1 MRPALLIASV
11 LAAAL
16 PAASTLAAAQ
26 TAAQRESV
34 IETSA
39 TVESVDQQT
48 REVRL
53 RAADGRELAVVAGPE
68 VRNLPELKAGD
79 MVRVTYYESVAARLD
94 DPRAACAEK
103 EQAYLAR
110 LDGQPMPSDQK
121 NEYLGAITG
130 GFQRCMAEQANAWQQ
145 IENKLPLR
153 TAQQQTPPQPQAGGG
168 ASKTVVVAPA
178 PESGKPPG
186 FFGATTVDMVVEFVS
201 YDASTGVATVKTPD
215 GAMKSFRVNPAMR
228 DFAAARRPGD
238 RVAVEVTQAAAIS
251 ITKAGG

>member
-1 MRPALLIASV
+1 MRIALLIASV

-16 PAASTLAAAQ
+16 PAASALAADQSAR
-26 TAAQRESV
+26 RESV

-53 RAADGRELAVVAGPE
+53 RAPDGRTLAVVAGPE

-79 MVRVTYYESVAARLD
+79 VVRVTYYESVAARLD

-110 LDGQPMPSDQK
+110 LDGDPMPSDQK
-121 NEYLGAITG
+121 NAHLGAIAG
-130 GFQRCMAEQANAWQQ
+130 AFQRCMAEQANAWQQ
-145 IENKLPLR
+145 VEAELPLR
-153 TAQQQTPPQPQAGGG
+153 TAQQQAPPQPQAGG
-168 ASKTVVVAPA
+168 AATKTVVVAPA
-178 PESGKPPG
+178 PESGKAPG
-186 FFGATTVDMVVEFVS
+186 FLGANTVDMVVEFVS

-215 GAMKSFRVNPAMR
+215 GAMRSFWVNPAMR

-238 RVAVEVTQAAAIS
+238 RVAIEATNAAAIS

>member
-1 MRPALLIASV
+1 MRIALLIASV

-16 PAASTLAAAQ
+16 PAASALAADQ
-26 TAAQRESV
+26 SAQRESV
-34 IETSA
+34 VETSA

-53 RAADGRELAVVAGPE
+53 RAPDGRTLAVVAGPE

-79 MVRVTYYESVAARLD
+79 VVRVTYYESVAARLD

-110 LDGQPMPSDQK
+110 LDGDPMPSDQK
-121 NEYLGAITG
+121 NAHLGAIAG
-130 GFQRCMAEQANAWQQ
+130 AFQRCMAEQANAWQQ
-145 IENKLPLR
+145 VEAELPLR
-153 TAQQQTPPQPQAGGG
+153 AAQQQAPPQPQAGG
-168 ASKTVVVAPA
+168 AATKTVVVAPA

-186 FFGATTVDMVVEFVS
+186 FFGANTVDMVVEFVS

-215 GAMKSFRVNPAMR
+215 GAMRSFWVNPAMR
-228 DFAAARRPGD
+228 DFAAARRPGE
-238 RVAVEVTQAAAIS
+238 RVAIEATNAAAIS